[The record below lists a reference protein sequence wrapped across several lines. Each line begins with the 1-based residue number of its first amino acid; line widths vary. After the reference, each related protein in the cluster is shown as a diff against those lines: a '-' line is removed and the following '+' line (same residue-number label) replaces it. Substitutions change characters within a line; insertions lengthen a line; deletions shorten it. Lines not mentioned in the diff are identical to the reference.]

1 MDTPGDSKGALYA
14 PKVNTELFQDDQKTI
29 LMLYMITQVLHLSVY
44 VKGEG
49 KVVDGAFFRAQ
60 SSRVW
65 NFYP

>member
-1 MDTPGDSKGALYA
+1 MDTPCDSKGALYG
-14 PKVNTELFQDDQKTI
+14 PKVNTELFQDNQKAI

-49 KVVDGAFFRAQ
+49 KVMDSAFFRAQ